1 LRGLRHLLGVR
12 LQLTF
17 WYTGIFGLLL
27 LLAGVLV
34 YANLENSLAGSP
46 DSALRL
52 RAQQL
57 ADGVNLEKNQIVTH
71 GEISDLPG
79 FDPLDNHLTSPA
91 DVNFDNLVRLLDM
104 HGQVLYETPAF
115 KKVHVPQESITQP
128 LQGTPWQGTVHV
140 RDDQDVRVYSRTI
153 ADDGKVFAVIQVG
166 SSLNQVEDA
175 LRQVITE
182 LLIAAAVVLLLG
194 ALGSYWLAGRA
205 FAPIRR
211 LVEVARTIK
220 AGDLRQRVP
229 VPRTSDEVQALA
241 LTFNEMLASLEE
253 TLNRQRRFVSDASH
267 ELRTPVAV
275 IRSKTDL
282 ALQQPGELD
291 EYLILLRQIN
301 GESERLGH
309 LISDLL
315 VLARA
320 DEGKTQFEMEL
331 VPLHLLAE
339 AVVANAEPLALERG
353 VELRVEAA
361 EPVVVRGDEARLIQ
375 VIMNLLDNAIRYT
388 NAGGSVVLSIACT
401 PEGAMLTVR
410 DTGIG
415 IQPEHLPHI
424 FDRFYRV
431 DSARTHKAEGNNG
444 LGLAIVTWIVRVHHG
459 TIDVESQPGHGSTF
473 TVTLPRSAET

>member
-1 LRGLRHLLGVR
+1 
-12 LQLTF
+12 
-17 WYTGIFGLLL
+17 
-27 LLAGVLV
+27 
-34 YANLENSLAGSP
+34 
-46 DSALRL
+46 
-52 RAQQL
+52 
-57 ADGVNLEKNQIVTH
+57 
-71 GEISDLPG
+71 
-79 FDPLDNHLTSPA
+79 
-91 DVNFDNLVRLLDM
+91 
-104 HGQVLYETPAF
+104 
-115 KKVHVPQESITQP
+115 
-128 LQGTPWQGTVHV
+128 
-140 RDDQDVRVYSRTI
+140 
-153 ADDGKVFAVIQVG
+153 
-166 SSLNQVEDA
+166 
-175 LRQVITE
+175 
-182 LLIAAAVVLLLG
+182 
-194 ALGSYWLAGRA
+194 
-205 FAPIRR
+205 
-211 LVEVARTIK
+211 
-220 AGDLRQRVP
+220 VP

-361 EPVVVRGDEARLIQ
+361 EPAVVRGDEARLIQ

-388 NAGGSVVLSIACT
+388 NAGGSVVLSISCT

-444 LGLAIVTWIVRVHHG
+444 LGLAIVAWIVRVHHG